1 MLKNPPACS
10 AMSRRQ
16 CLDCDHRQTAK
27 ANQAQL
33 VEDI

>member
-1 MLKNPPACS
+1 
-10 AMSRRQ
+10 MSRRQ

-27 ANQAQL
+27 ANQTQS